1 MMKQKTK
8 AQSLVE
14 FAILLPIFLLVVLG
28 IFDLGRVIYTLS
40 ALHNAAR
47 EGARYGAIHHC
58 DTIGIEATARH
69 FAVGLGDGVTVTIQE
84 VQGIDPPVLER
95 IIVTVEYEFKT
106 VTPLVGVFLGEDG
119 SIPLSSQSRQHVE
132 QLYDCTP

>member
-1 MMKQKTK
+1 MKTQKTK

-47 EGARYGAIHHC
+47 EGARYGAVNHC
-58 DTIGIEATARH
+58 DFPGIEATAQH
-69 FAVGLGDGVTVTIQE
+69 FAVGLGEGVVVTSSIIFE
-84 VQGIDPPVLER
+84 ETGVPGR
-95 IIVTVEYEFKT
+95 ISVITTFDFRT

-119 SIPLSSQSRQHVE
+119 YITLSSQSIQHIE
-132 QLYDCTP
+132 QPIPCD

>member
-1 MMKQKTK
+1 MKTQKIR

-58 DTIGIEATARH
+58 DEAGIEATVQH
-69 FAVGLGDGVTVTIQE
+69 FAVGLGDGVTVIPSHHGDDQI
-84 VQGIDPPVLER
+84 V
-95 IIVTVEYEFKT
+95 VTVTYSFRT
-106 VTPLVGVFLGEDG
+106 VTPLVGVFLREDG
-119 SIPLSSQSRQHVE
+119 SILLSSQSTHHIE
-132 QLYDCTP
+132 QPTPCD